1 MGYFDNLTSDCRE
14 KFVDMTA
21 EYLEFIQNREYE
33 AENFKAYKQ
42 QTTPEYNSESYSK
55 YMLNMQPRIE
65 KLLED
70 LQNHNSIS
78 DHFISSLNE
87 SCQGAIVRKIL
98 KHDEQQA
105 PEIKKS
111 LATII
116 DDYIKIYKKYYPD
129 ENISTTLK
137 EYGNRRDRY
146 QKP

>member
-21 EYLEFIQNREYE
+21 QFLEFIQNREYE

-42 QTTPEYNSESYSK
+42 QTEPEYNSELYSK
-55 YMLNMQPRIE
+55 HMLNMQPRIE

-70 LQNHNSIS
+70 LQNNNSIS
-78 DHFISSLNE
+78 DHFISLLNE
-87 SCQGAIVRKIL
+87 ACQGAIVRKTL
-98 KHDEQQA
+98 KRDDQQT
-105 PEIKKS
+105 PEIKETLK
-111 LATII
+111 TII
-116 DDYIKIYKKYYPD
+116 DNYNKIYKKYYPD
-129 ENISTTLK
+129 EDISTTLE